1 MSHYDVIIVGAGIS
15 GISAAVHIQKTCPGK
30 SFTILEARETIGGTW
45 DLFRYPGVRSD
56 SDMHTLGFSFKPWT
70 EAKSIAD
77 GPSILKYVNQTTDEF
92 GLRDSIQLGT
102 KVRKA
107 EWSTEEARWQL
118 TVEKSAGETET
129 LTCGFIGMCGGYY
142 NYEQPHDPEFTNM
155 GSFQGKIVHPQ
166 FWPEGMDYNGKKV
179 VVIGSGATA
188 MTLVPSMAE
197 KGAQVTMVQRSPT
210 YVVSRPDHDK
220 VANVLRKCLP
230 DSWAYAITR
239 FKNTLMQGY
248 FYRQTRVA
256 PSRIKRQ
263 ILDGVR
269 AHLGKEVTEK
279 HFTPSYNPW
288 DQRLCLIP
296 NGDLFKAIN
305 KGDVQ
310 VVTEQIDTFTE
321 DGLKLK
327 NGEVLPADIIV
338 TATGLKLIVL
348 SGVEFVV
355 DGQAVDVPETFSYKG
370 MMFSGIPN
378 MAQTFGYINA
388 SWTLRADLT
397 SEYICRLLNHM
408 DEVGMKQATPTL
420 RAEDADMQ
428 VRPWIDD
435 FQGGYMTRSMHL
447 FPRQGEGPWRNTQ
460 DFAVDKKM
468 VRKAPIADSAL
479 KFSNPMGEPG
489 GAFSS
494 ATLSD
499 GVSQKEK
506 STA

>member
-1 MSHYDVIIVGAGIS
+1 MSHYDVIVVGAGLS
-15 GISAAVHIQKTCPGK
+15 GISAAVHIQKSCPGK
-30 SFTILEARETIGGTW
+30 SFAILEAREAIGGTW
-45 DLFRYPGVRSD
+45 DLFRYPGIRSD

-118 TVEKSAGETET
+118 TVEKSDGKTET
-129 LTCGFIGMCGGYY
+129 LTCGFISMCGGYY
-142 NYEQPHDPEFTNM
+142 NYEQPHDPGFTDM
-155 GSFQGKIVHPQ
+155 ESFQGKIVHPQ
-166 FWPEGMDYNGKKV
+166 FWPEDMDYCGKKV

-188 MTLVPSMAE
+188 MTLVPSLAE

-220 VANVLRKCLP
+220 VANALRKFLP
-230 DSWAYAITR
+230 DTWAYAITR
-239 FKNTLMQGY
+239 FKNTLEQGHI
-248 FYRQTRVA
+248 YRQTRVA
-256 PSRIKRQ
+256 PTLIKRK

-269 AHLGKEVTEK
+269 AHLGDELTEK

-296 NGDLFKAIN
+296 NADLFKAIR
-305 KGDVQ
+305 KGTVE
-310 VVTEQIDTFTE
+310 VVTEQIDTFTQ

-327 NGEVLPADIIV
+327 TGEVLPADIIV

-348 SGVEFVV
+348 SGVEFLV
-355 DGQAVDVPETFSYKG
+355 DEQPVNIPETFSYKG
-370 MMFSGIPN
+370 MLFSGIPN
-378 MAQTFGYINA
+378 MTQTFGYINA

-397 SEYICRLLNHM
+397 SEYICRLLNYM
-408 DEVGMKQATPTL
+408 DEVGMKQVTPTL
-420 RAEDADMQ
+420 RAEDAGME

-435 FQGGYMTRSMHL
+435 FPAGYMTRSMHL

-460 DFAVDKKM
+460 DYAADKKM

-479 KFSNPMGEPG
+479 KFSNPTGEPG
-489 GAFSS
+489 AVIPGDK
-494 ATLSD
+494 THHE
-499 GVSQKEK
+499 EK
-506 STA
+506 SAA